1 MLINILVT
9 ILMGALTGYI
19 AGIIMKRQGSWLRNI
34 IIGIIGGTISGLIFG
49 STTLIGGLILSVAC
63 TCLVIWVWEKYIK
76 KQTLTYERT
85 KEETIRVSQRSPF
98 VLYYGWVKDRIY
110 DSIYY
115 FFCDSWN
122 IVFTCNH
129 ASGYTKTNDRI

>member
-76 KQTLTYERT
+76 K
-85 KEETIRVSQRSPF
+85 
-98 VLYYGWVKDRIY
+98 
-110 DSIYY
+110 
-115 FFCDSWN
+115 
-122 IVFTCNH
+122 
-129 ASGYTKTNDRI
+129 